1 VTDSGASRDAAEARG
16 GRITPRL
23 ILELAVAAGEP
34 LSGTI
39 GLIGEP
45 SRVSFH
51 GWIDLMGA
59 ISRLRSGE
67 DVSEQLPGSGPPD
80 TGPAT

>member
-1 VTDSGASRDAAEARG
+1 
-16 GRITPRL
+16 
-23 ILELAVAAGEP
+23 VAAGEP